1 MNLAIKEMLL
11 IEETTVSILRDELLN
26 VSKWFLIPSFGF
38 ALVLEFFGE
47 LQFTEVIKKLILI
60 MVFMGAFYS
69 IHKSGVDLSFKASEE
84 ILKKVSPQ
92 NIFLRKW
99 TEVKVKTKED
109 TSWNLL
115 QKFAIP
121 NVNDLV
127 GTTLFLMSKVFI
139 WILKLI
145 YSTVYHLTYI
155 FAPISAI
162 LYFFPITKGSI
173 AGTIQ
178 SSLWCMLMPIVLVSI
193 FAIVGNSIQ
202 VPAQNGD
209 LSIISI
215 DHILWLFGVTLL
227 LLMTPVLT
235 IGLLRG
241 AGVAL
246 SGSAIGMMMTNSA
259 MKVLRSAP
267 MVAGGI
273 KATSQGAGKIGSK
286 ALFEPSVRELLK
298 KEKMNSPEND
308 KFKQLDK
315 KGGIRN
321 PFKGPKGIDER
332 LAKIGMSKNEAMSLS
347 KIPLSS
353 PVGSKGGFNKSK
365 MSSPTSSA
373 NRSTSRSLSGSHSKQ
388 SPETFLYDKSF
399 WNKISPEHR
408 QGIKVKYGIKN
419 DTPTPNKL
427 YRPLPR
433 SERTSVSHMNKG
445 YRDLYSQ
452 KAPLTNKQFKRPLQ
466 NHKTGEQNEI

>member
-11 IEETTVSILRDELLN
+11 IEEPTVTILRDELLN

-47 LQFTEVIKKLILI
+47 LQFTEVIKKLLLV

-84 ILKKVSPQ
+84 ILRKVSPQ

-127 GTTLFLMSKVFI
+127 GTTLFIMSKVFI

-155 FAPISAI
+155 FAPITAI

-209 LSIISI
+209 LAIISI

-241 AGVAL
+241 GGVAL

-267 MVAGGI
+267 AVAGGL
-273 KATSQGAGKIGSK
+273 KSTTKNATKMGSK

-298 KEKMNSPEND
+298 KEKMNSSGND

-321 PFKGPKGIDER
+321 PFKSPKGIDER
-332 LAKIGMSKNEAMSLS
+332 LAKIGMSKNEAMS
-347 KIPLSS
+347 
-353 PVGSKGGFNKSK
+353 
-365 MSSPTSSA
+365 
-373 NRSTSRSLSGSHSKQ
+373 
-388 SPETFLYDKSF
+388 
-399 WNKISPEHR
+399 
-408 QGIKVKYGIKN
+408 
-419 DTPTPNKL
+419 
-427 YRPLPR
+427 
-433 SERTSVSHMNKG
+433 
-445 YRDLYSQ
+445 
-452 KAPLTNKQFKRPLQ
+452 
-466 NHKTGEQNEI
+466 

>member
-11 IEETTVSILRDELLN
+11 IEEPTVSILKDELLN
-26 VSKWFLIPSFGF
+26 ASRWFLIPSFAF

-47 LQFTEVIKKLILI
+47 LQFTEVIKKLILV

-69 IHKSGVDLSFKASEE
+69 IHKTGVELSFKASEE

-109 TSWNLL
+109 NSWNLI
-115 QKFAIP
+115 QKFSIP
-121 NVNDLV
+121 NVNDLI
-127 GTTLFLMSKVFI
+127 GTTLFLLSKVFI

-155 FAPISAI
+155 FAPITAI
-162 LYFFPITKGSI
+162 LYFFPITRGSI

-202 VPAQNGD
+202 VPAHNGD
-209 LSIISI
+209 LAIVSI

-227 LLMTPVLT
+227 MLMTPVLT

-241 AGVAL
+241 GGVAL

-267 MVAGGI
+267 MIAGGM
-273 KATSQGAGKIGSK
+273 KATTQTAGSLGKM
-286 ALFEPSVRELLK
+286 ALFEPSVRDQLLK
-298 KEKMNSPEND
+298 EKRNSPENSKIKD
-308 KFKQLDK
+308 LNKTGEL
-315 KGGIRN
+315 RN
-321 PFKGPKGIDER
+321 PFKPKVGLDE
-332 LAKIGMSKNEAMSLS
+332 KLS
-347 KIPLSS
+347 KMGMTKDEAIKLSRIPFSHSS
-353 PVGSKGGFNKSK
+353 GS
-365 MSSPTSSA
+365 TSSA
-373 NRSTSRSLSGSHSKQ
+373 SSKFGTTFSGQSLNAHGKSIEPKQ
-388 SPETFLYDKSF
+388 SPDTYKFDKAF
-399 WNKISPEHR
+399 WNKITPEHR
-408 QGIKVKYGIKN
+408 ERIRSKYGIKS
-419 DTPTPNKL
+419 DLPEPNKL
-427 YRPLPR
+427 YHPVPR
-433 SERTSVSHMNKG
+433 SKRFDLNSNDLNK
-445 YRDLYSQ
+445 RQQPLKPQSPQ
-452 KAPLTNKQFKRPLQ
+452 KAEIKRPVL
-466 NHKTGEQNEI
+466 NRANGVRHEI

>member
-11 IEETTVSILRDELLN
+11 IEEPTVAILRDELLN

-47 LQFTEVIKKLILI
+47 LQFSEVIKKLLLV

-84 ILKKVSPQ
+84 ILRKVSPR

-99 TEVKVKTKED
+99 TEVKVKTNED

-127 GTTLFLMSKVFI
+127 GTTLFIMSKVFI

-155 FAPISAI
+155 FAPITAI
-162 LYFFPITKGSI
+162 LYFFPITRGSI

-209 LSIISI
+209 LAIISI

-241 AGVAL
+241 GGVAL

-267 MVAGGI
+267 LVAGGL
-273 KATSQGAGKIGSK
+273 KSTTKSASKMGSK

-298 KEKMNSPEND
+298 KEKMNSSGND

-321 PFKGPKGIDER
+321 PFKTPKGIDER

-347 KIPLSS
+347 KIPVSNAVSS
-353 PVGSKGGFNKSK
+353 KSGFNKSK
-365 MSSPTSSA
+365 TANQTSPK
-373 NRSTSRSLSGSHSKQ
+373 GSQPSQ

-399 WNKISPEHR
+399 WNKITPEHR
-408 QGIKVKYGIKN
+408 EGIRVKYGIKN
-419 DTPTPNKL
+419 ETPTPNKL
-427 YRPLPR
+427 YQPLPR
-433 SERTSVSHMNKG
+433 SERRRMNGTQNKLRATTSKPIPKFKKE
-445 YRDLYSQ
+445 SQ
-452 KAPLTNKQFKRPLQ
+452 RPLRNQ
-466 NHKTGEQNEI
+466 NNGARNEI

>member
-11 IEETTVSILRDELLN
+11 IEEPTVSILKDELLN
-26 VSKWFLIPSFGF
+26 ASRWFLIPSFAF

-47 LQFTEVIKKLILI
+47 LQFTEVIKKLILV

-69 IHKSGVDLSFKASEE
+69 IHTAGVDLSFKASEE

-115 QKFAIP
+115 QKFSIP

-127 GTTLFLMSKVFI
+127 GTTLFLLSKVFV

-155 FAPISAI
+155 FAPITAI

-202 VPAQNGD
+202 VPSHNGE
-209 LSIISI
+209 LAIVSI

-227 LLMTPVLT
+227 MLMTPVLT

-241 AGVAL
+241 GGVAL

-267 MVAGGI
+267 FVAGGI
-273 KATSQGAGKIGSK
+273 KATTQTAGSLGKK

-298 KEKMNSPEND
+298 KEKMNSPESAKIKELN
-308 KFKQLDK
+308 KT
-315 KGGIRN
+315 GGIRN
-321 PFKGPKGIDER
+321 PFKEKAGIDER
-332 LAKIGMSKNEAMSLS
+332 LSKIGMTKDEAMKLSNIPNVNSVNSKNGSNFINKKNVSSS
-347 KIPLSS
+347 KTHQPS
-353 PVGSKGGFNKSK
+353 
-365 MSSPTSSA
+365 
-373 NRSTSRSLSGSHSKQ
+373 Q
-388 SPETFLYDKSF
+388 SPDTYKFDKAF
-399 WNKISPEHR
+399 WNKITPEHR
-408 QGIKVKYGIKN
+408 EGIRTKYGIKS
-419 DTPTPNKL
+419 DMPTPNKL
-427 YRPLPR
+427 YYPVPKSNRRILNPEPKINRRPQMEVKRANP
-433 SERTSVSHMNKG
+433 
-445 YRDLYSQ
+445 
-452 KAPLTNKQFKRPLQ
+452 KQSNGVR
-466 NHKTGEQNEI
+466 NEI

>member
-11 IEETTVSILRDELLN
+11 IEEPTVTILRDELLN

-47 LQFTEVIKKLILI
+47 LQFTEVIKKLLLV

-84 ILKKVSPQ
+84 ILRKVSPQ

-127 GTTLFLMSKVFI
+127 GTTLFIMSKVFI

-155 FAPISAI
+155 FAPITAI
-162 LYFFPITKGSI
+162 LYFFPITRGSI

-209 LSIISI
+209 LAIISI

-241 AGVAL
+241 GGVAL

-267 MVAGGI
+267 AVAGGL
-273 KATSQGAGKIGSK
+273 KSTTKNATKMGSK

-298 KEKMNSPEND
+298 KEKMNSSGND

-321 PFKGPKGIDER
+321 PFKAPKGIDER

-347 KIPLSS
+347 KIPVSS
-353 PVGSKGGFNKSK
+353 AVSSNGGSNKSK
-365 MSSPTSSA
+365 TGNQPNYKGTQT
-373 NRSTSRSLSGSHSKQ
+373 NQ

-399 WNKISPEHR
+399 WNKITPEHR
-408 QGIKVKYGIKN
+408 EGIRVKYGIKN
-419 DTPTPNKL
+419 ETPTPNKL
-427 YRPLPR
+427 YQPLPR
-433 SERTSVSHMNKG
+433 SERRSMINSRNKS
-445 YRDLYSQ
+445 RAPSSKPIPKIKKASQ
-452 KAPLTNKQFKRPLQ
+452 RPLRNQ
-466 NHKTGEQNEI
+466 NNGARNEI

>member
-11 IEETTVSILRDELLN
+11 IEEPTVSILKDELLN
-26 VSKWFLIPSFGF
+26 VSRWFLIPSFAF

-47 LQFTEVIKKLILI
+47 LQFTEVIKKLILV

-69 IHKSGVDLSFKASEE
+69 IHKTGVDLSFKASEE
-84 ILKKVSPQ
+84 ILRKVSPQ

-115 QKFAIP
+115 QKFSIP
-121 NVNDLV
+121 NVNDLI
-127 GTTLFLMSKVFI
+127 GTSLFLLSKVFV

-155 FAPISAI
+155 FAPITAI
-162 LYFFPITKGSI
+162 LYFFPITRGSI

-202 VPAQNGD
+202 TPAHNGD
-209 LSIISI
+209 LAIVSI

-227 LLMTPVLT
+227 MLMTPVLT

-241 AGVAL
+241 GGVAL

-267 MVAGGI
+267 MIAGGV
-273 KATSQGAGKIGSK
+273 KATTQTAGNVGKK
-286 ALFEPSVRELLK
+286 ALFEPSIREQLIR
-298 KEKMNSPEND
+298 EKQNSPEALKAKELN
-308 KFKQLDK
+308 KS
-315 KGGIRN
+315 GGLRN
-321 PFKGPKGIDER
+321 PFKGKTSLDER
-332 LAKIGMSKNEAMSLS
+332 LSKIGMTKDDALKFSKLPMSQNQNS
-347 KIPLSS
+347 KA
-353 PVGSKGGFNKSK
+353 GSN
-365 MSSPTSSA
+365 
-373 NRSTSRSLSGSHSKQ
+373 STKESRSLNIPFRNSAQGNFRNIDRQ
-388 SPETFLYDKSF
+388 SPDTYKFDKAF
-399 WNKISPEHR
+399 WNKITPDHR
-408 QGIKVKYGIKN
+408 EGIRTKYGIKEDMPN
-419 DTPTPNKL
+419 PNKL
-427 YRPLPR
+427 YHPVPK
-433 SERTSVSHMNKG
+433 SERRFRNPEPRISEAPK
-445 YRDLYSQ
+445 RDL
-452 KAPLTNKQFKRPLQ
+452 KRPNRNQ
-466 NHKTGEQNEI
+466 VNGVRHEV